1 MFGYEIH
8 GSHDTSEK
16 KNFLIITY
24 SSSMIKI
31 NTKTLSWHLNFIQ

>member
-8 GSHDTSEK
+8 GIHDTSEK

-24 SSSMIKI
+24 SSIMIKL
-31 NTKTLSWHLNFIQ
+31 NTKPLS

>member
-8 GSHDTSEK
+8 GIRDTSEK
-16 KNFLIITY
+16 KNFLIITH